1 MVDHTCLVASVAL
14 AAANAALEE
23 GEGSD
28 HPTNLATKPP
38 LPVSKEDLKP
48 TNNPLLS
55 PGLKTL
61 VEDRGGGSIDPE
73 GKKLQ
78 IDDLIIIPN
87 RSGH

>member
-28 HPTNLATKPP
+28 HPTNLVTKPP
-38 LPVSKEDLKP
+38 PVSKEDLKP
-48 TNNPLLS
+48 TNPLLS

-61 VEDRGGGSIDPE
+61 VEDRGGVSIDPE